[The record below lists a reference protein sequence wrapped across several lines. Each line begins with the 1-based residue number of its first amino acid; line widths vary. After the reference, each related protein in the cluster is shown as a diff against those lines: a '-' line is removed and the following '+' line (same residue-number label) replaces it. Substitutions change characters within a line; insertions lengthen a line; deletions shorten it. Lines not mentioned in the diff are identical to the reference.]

1 MADGSIGDSPGRPTE
16 SSERFARLI
25 EGDRAAI
32 LESYTESLVALHSPL
47 AVDPQARQQV
57 LANGSDIIADVVESV
72 RADFVLID
80 AGYKRLAWTI
90 GETRAGSELSPAD
103 SLRAAVIFF
112 NVTVGTLTRHV
123 ADDPGLLPS
132 FMIAMLALNES
143 INMRIREA
151 SLSYTGYL
159 LDRIH
164 RAHLDERHRIARE
177 LHDRLGE
184 GVSGALRQLELSELV
199 TPGQPADPALHTTLA
214 RNALTEAMARL
225 RLVISDLRKD
235 PVTSLEKALTDYI
248 ASAAPEMDVRLRI
261 NGDEA
266 WAAPTVL
273 DEAFMIIREALRNA
287 IAHASPRLVL
297 IAVQL
302 APHELRARVEDDGRG
317 FDLHAYSSR
326 DPAESAGLVTMRE
339 RAALIGGSLSLSS
352 SLGQGTH
359 VELVVPLPGRRDGK
373 PG

>member
-1 MADGSIGDSPGRPTE
+1 MADGSAGDSLGQPVASG
-16 SSERFARLI
+16 ERFARLI

-47 AVDPQARQQV
+47 VAEPRARQQV
-57 LANGSDIIADVVESV
+57 LANGSDIITDVVESV
-72 RADFVLID
+72 RADSVQID
-80 AGYKRLAWTI
+80 ESYKRLAWTI

-103 SLRAAVIFF
+103 SLRAAMIFF
-112 NVTVGTLTRHV
+112 NVTVGTLTPHV
-123 ADDPGLLPS
+123 AEDDGLLHA

-184 GVSGALRQLELSELV
+184 GVSGALRQLELSELA
-199 TPGQPADPALHTTLA
+199 TPGQPVDPAQHTTLA
-214 RNALTEAMARL
+214 RNALTEAMVRL

-248 ASAAPEMDVRLRI
+248 AAAAPERDVRLRVS
-261 NGDEA
+261 GDET

-273 DEAFMIIREALRNA
+273 DEVFMIIREALRNA
-287 IAHASPRLVL
+287 IAHGSPRLVL
-297 IAVQL
+297 IAVQM

-317 FDLHAYSSR
+317 FDLQSYSSR

-339 RAALIGGSLSLSS
+339 RAALVGGSLSLSS
-352 SLGQGTH
+352 SPGQGTH
-359 VELVVPLPGRRDGK
+359 VELVVPLPGRRDAE